1 MADVDPLSQAISRLS
16 PVSGQ
21 NSSGV
26 NTVLRS
32 AEDRLSLGAAR
43 SSSSVLTAD
52 GLDAWSSF
60 VPNSVLHQMNNITTS
75 DGNSELPPLRT
86 FEAATL
92 FADASGFTAL
102 TEKLAQHKNGAE
114 LMCEIMNRFIGAVIQ
129 IVHQHGGDVVKF
141 AGDAVSCIFEVGDVG
156 GSGAAH
162 LQQAVGRA
170 TCCALELHRK
180 LHNFV
185 GYDDGTEASR
195 VLLCLHIGVGCG
207 TVTMMHLGGHHGRW
221 EYVLAGDP
229 QNQATEG
236 EPLATSGETCL
247 SPQAWAI
254 VQGVATG
261 TRVAGGSSAGEAGEA
276 APFMLVTAI
285 DVDAIELSLGPHV
298 AAPLRMLRAPEELL
312 PLLRRY
318 VPSSVAAKL
327 HGGVRGDA
335 DLSEMRQVS
344 VVFLNCVGLRLAP
357 AADGDWS
364 AARAAGQAVMAC
376 VQEEVHHAE
385 GQVNKM
391 LVDDKGTIF
400 LCAFGLPPRPHSD
413 DAFRA
418 VRTSL
423 VLAATFS
430 GARDEFGGTRA
441 CIGVGS
447 GRAFAGVVGASG
459 DGLNRR
465 EFTTMGDCVNVAAR
479 MMGLASKP
487 GATRQVLMDED
498 TKESVKELVFFEA
511 LPETRLKGKADP
523 IALFAPLKEKPKK
536 AGSTSVARS
545 GRDEEYWRLRGV
557 VAELLVYQEQ
567 SGLILLIGGRGSGK
581 NILVQALE
589 SFGAEAGMV
598 VLRGVPGKDDGA
610 AGAKHRRSVGTA
622 SGQQGGVSSERDGE
636 EPAFEVWLPAAN
648 PNPNHNRNPNPNPN

>member
-1 MADVDPLSQAISRLS
+1 
-16 PVSGQ
+16 
-21 NSSGV
+21 
-26 NTVLRS
+26 
-32 AEDRLSLGAAR
+32 
-43 SSSSVLTAD
+43 
-52 GLDAWSSF
+52 
-60 VPNSVLHQMNNITTS
+60 
-75 DGNSELPPLRT
+75 
-86 FEAATL
+86 
-92 FADASGFTAL
+92 
-102 TEKLAQHKNGAE
+102 
-114 LMCEIMNRFIGAVIQ
+114 
-129 IVHQHGGDVVKF
+129 
-141 AGDAVSCIFEVGDVG
+141 
-156 GSGAAH
+156 
-162 LQQAVGRA
+162 
-170 TCCALELHRK
+170 
-180 LHNFV
+180 
-185 GYDDGTEASR
+185 
-195 VLLCLHIGVGCG
+195 
-207 TVTMMHLGGHHGRW
+207 
-221 EYVLAGDP
+221 
-229 QNQATEG
+229 
-236 EPLATSGETCL
+236 
-247 SPQAWAI
+247 
-254 VQGVATG
+254 
-261 TRVAGGSSAGEAGEA
+261 
-276 APFMLVTAI
+276 MLVTAI

-498 TKESVKELVFFEA
+498 TLTLTLS
-511 LPETRLKGKADP
+511 
-523 IALFAPLKEKPKK
+523 
-536 AGSTSVARS
+536 
-545 GRDEEYWRLRGV
+545 
-557 VAELLVYQEQ
+557 
-567 SGLILLIGGRGSGK
+567 LILI
-581 NILVQALE
+581 
-589 SFGAEAGMV
+589 
-598 VLRGVPGKDDGA
+598 
-610 AGAKHRRSVGTA
+610 
-622 SGQQGGVSSERDGE
+622 
-636 EPAFEVWLPAAN
+636 
-648 PNPNHNRNPNPNPN
+648 PNP